1 MCGSIALVYIFMKEI
16 VRQAL
21 EEAEKLVLENGKS
34 YKEMCKILNFK
45 YKKLMKGIKNEK
57 M

>member
-1 MCGSIALVYIFMKEI
+1 MCGSIALVYIFMNEI

-21 EEAEKLVLENGKS
+21 EEAEKLVLENGNS
-34 YKEMCKILNFK
+34 YKEMCKIINFK